1 MSDSAEVRVLRD
13 DTAPPAPV
21 LSVVLPTYNEAGH
34 VLEELER
41 IDRSLMEAGVPHEII
56 VVDDASTDGT
66 PDIVERWGQASAAG
80 SGNRVRLI
88 RLERNRGTG
97 VVRKIG
103 TRASRGRYV
112 AWTDVDL
119 TYPNERFPEF
129 VAELEASKVDQVVG
143 ARTSEEGTLRFLR
156 TPAKWFVRRLAS
168 YLVRQ
173 PIPDLN
179 SGMRVFRRDV
189 AERYLDLLPPGF
201 SCVSTLS
208 LSFLANDHPVH
219 YIDIDYQPRAGRS
232 KFHPLKD
239 TYLYVLQVLRMIT
252 YFEPLRIFGPLALAL
267 LSLSTGKLVFDLIAH
282 PFRVAGIT
290 LLLFI
295 AAFNALALGLLA
307 DLSSKGLM
315 RWRGE
320 RQREHDYT

>member
-1 MSDSAEVRVLRD
+1 VPDSPARVRRLRAQTD
-13 DTAPPAPV
+13 DEPL

-34 VLEELER
+34 TIEELER
-41 IDRSLMEAGVPHEII
+41 IRMSLVEAGISHEIV

-66 PDIVERWGQASAAG
+66 PDVVESWGHA
-80 SGNRVRLI
+80 RLI
-88 RLERNRGTG
+88 RLERNRGSGTA
-97 VVRKIG
+97 RKIG
-103 TRASRGRYV
+103 TRAALGRYV

-119 TYPNERFPEF
+119 TYPNERFPDF
-129 VAELEASKVDQVVG
+129 VAELEASGVDQVVG
-143 ARTSEEGTLRFLR
+143 ARTTEEGTLKVLR

-219 YIDIDYQPRAGRS
+219 YIDIEYRSRAGRS
-232 KFHPLKD
+232 KFHPLRD
-239 TYLYVLQVLRMIT
+239 TYLYLLQVLRMIT
-252 YFEPLRIFGPLALAL
+252 YFEPLRIFGPVALVLLALAG
-267 LSLSTGKLVFDLIAH
+267 GKLVFDLVVH
-282 PFRVAGIT
+282 PFRVAGNT
-290 LLLFI
+290 TLLFI

-315 RWRGE
+315 ARLRERGG
-320 RQREHDYT
+320 REPRELR

>member
-1 MSDSAEVRVLRD
+1 VPDSPARVRRLRAQTD
-13 DTAPPAPV
+13 DEPL

-34 VLEELER
+34 TIEELER
-41 IDRSLMEAGVPHEII
+41 IRMSLVEAGISHEIV

-66 PDIVERWGQASAAG
+66 PDVVESWGHA
-80 SGNRVRLI
+80 RLI
-88 RLERNRGTG
+88 RLERNRGSGTA
-97 VVRKIG
+97 RKIG
-103 TRASRGRYV
+103 TRAALGRYV

-119 TYPNERFPEF
+119 TYPNERFPDF
-129 VAELEASKVDQVVG
+129 VAELEASGVDQVVG
-143 ARTSEEGTLRFLR
+143 ARTTEEGTLKVLR

-219 YIDIDYQPRAGRS
+219 YIDIEYRSRAGRS
-232 KFHPLKD
+232 KFHPLRD
-239 TYLYVLQVLRMIT
+239 TYLYLLLVL
-252 YFEPLRIFGPLALAL
+252 LALAG
-267 LSLSTGKLVFDLIAH
+267 GKLVFDLVVH
-282 PFRVAGIT
+282 PFRVAGNT
-290 LLLFI
+290 TLLFI

-315 RWRGE
+315 ARLRERGG
-320 RQREHDYT
+320 REPRELR

>member
-1 MSDSAEVRVLRD
+1 MAEGAPVHALRD
-13 DTAPPAPV
+13 VPAPDPV

-34 VLEELER
+34 VVAELDR
-41 IDRSLMEAGVPHEII
+41 IEASLREAGIPFEII

-66 PDIVERWGQASAAG
+66 PDLVARWGRA
-80 SGNRVRLI
+80 RLI
-88 RLERNRGTG
+88 RLDRNRGAGTA
-97 VVRKIG
+97 RKVG
-103 TRASRGRYV
+103 TRAARGRYV

-119 TYPNERFPEF
+119 TYPNERFPDF
-129 VAELEASKVDQVVG
+129 VAELERSGADQVVG
-143 ARTSEEGTLRFLR
+143 ARTSEEGTVKLLR
-156 TPAKWFVRRLAS
+156 TPAKWFVRRLAA

-208 LSFLANDHPVH
+208 LSFLANDHAVRYLPIE
-219 YIDIDYQPRAGRS
+219 YRPRAGRS
-232 KFHPLKD
+232 KFHPVRD
-239 TYLYVLQVLRMIT
+239 TYLYVLQVLRMVT
-252 YFEPLRIFGPLALAL
+252 YFEPLRIFGPLALGLLAL
-267 LSLSTGKLVFDLIAH
+267 AAGKLVYDLVAH

-290 LLLFI
+290 LLLFV
-295 AAFNALALGLLA
+295 AAFNMLALGLLA

-315 RWRGE
+315 SRRDGPPGA
-320 RQREHDYT
+320 

>member
-1 MSDSAEVRVLRD
+1 VRVLHEQ
-13 DTAPPAPV
+13 PAGEPL
-21 LSVVLPTYNEAGH
+21 LSVVLPTYNEVGH

-41 IDRSLMEAGVPHEII
+41 IERSLTGAGIPFEIV

-66 PDIVERWGQASAAG
+66 ADVVERWGRA
-80 SGNRVRLI
+80 RLI
-88 RLERNRGTG
+88 RLPRNRGAGTA
-97 VVRKIG
+97 RKIG
-103 TRASRGRYV
+103 TRAARGRYV

-129 VAELEASKVDQVVG
+129 VAVLEAGGADQVVG
-143 ARTSEEGTLRFLR
+143 ARQSEEGTVKFLR
-156 TPAKWFVRRLAS
+156 APAKWFVRTLAS

-208 LSFLANDHPVH
+208 LSFLANDHPVA
-219 YIDIDYQPRAGRS
+219 YLPIDYRPRAGRS
-232 KFHPLKD
+232 KFHPVRD
-239 TYLYVLQVLRMIT
+239 TYLYVLQVLRMVT
-252 YFEPLRIFGPLALAL
+252 YFEPLRIFGPLALGLLAL
-267 LSLSTGKLVFDLIAH
+267 AGGKLVYDLVAH

-290 LLLFI
+290 LLLFL
-295 AAFNALALGLLA
+295 AAFNMLALGLLA

-315 RWRGE
+315 GRRGE
-320 RQREHDYT
+320 PPPGG